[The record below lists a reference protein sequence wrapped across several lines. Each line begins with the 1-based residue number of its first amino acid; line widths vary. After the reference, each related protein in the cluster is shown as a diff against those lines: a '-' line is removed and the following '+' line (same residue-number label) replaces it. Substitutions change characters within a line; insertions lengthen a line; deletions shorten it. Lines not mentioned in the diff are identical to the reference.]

1 MRRKASIITIVLF
14 LTISFIA
21 TSVCA
26 VGVSY
31 LPDVS
36 AEMSKPSYWTEN
48 DALIMT
54 YEEIEELNSLTISTK
69 GTYMCDLKNQPETT
83 DGIALNEGINKSRL
97 DKRRIVSNEE
107 EMC

>member
-1 MRRKASIITIVLF
+1 MRRKASIITTALF
-14 LTISFIA
+14 LTVYFIS

-26 VGVSY
+26 SGISY
-31 LPDVS
+31 LPDVR
-36 AEMSKPSYWTEN
+36 AEMSKSSYWTEN

-83 DGIALNEGINKSRL
+83 DGIALNEGINKSSL
-97 DKRRIVSNEE
+97 DTSKNCVE
-107 EMC
+107 